1 MRVKSSGVAPGLANA
16 RPPGSAKFANTPPP
30 GLKKASKCPIVSGE
44 AGRSWNWSMP
54 HNHQY
59 LNTETLKSCLFKKL
73 KEGTKRKNERYTTD
87 IPIPFLYF
95 FLSRGGGEGLNLGA
109 EHQIILSAQNKE
121 AVVFKTHV
129 LIPSFQGMNST
140 IFSKLARFTVDCKT
154 RFLSTFS
161 RHRWHNLRRPITFK
175 NLQINGE
182 HFCRRQTL

>member
-1 MRVKSSGVAPGLANA
+1 MPRSI
-16 RPPGSAKFANTPPP
+16 R
-30 GLKKASKCPIVSGE
+30 GE

-59 LNTETLKSCLFKKL
+59 LNAETLKSCLFKKVRRV
-73 KEGTKRKNERYTTD
+73 KMKGTRQIY
-87 IPIPFLYF
+87 PYLSYF
-95 FLSRGGGEGLNLGA
+95 FFWAGVEGLNLGA

-121 AVVFKTHV
+121 EVVFKTHA

-140 IFSKLARFTVDCKT
+140 IFSKLDRFRVDCKT
-154 RFLSTFS
+154 RFLSTFG

-175 NLQINGE
+175 SLQIEGE